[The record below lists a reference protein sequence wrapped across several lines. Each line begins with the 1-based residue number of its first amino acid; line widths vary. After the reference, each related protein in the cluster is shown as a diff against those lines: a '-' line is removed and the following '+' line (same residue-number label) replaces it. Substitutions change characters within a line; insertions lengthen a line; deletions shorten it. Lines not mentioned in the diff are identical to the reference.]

1 MKALIQIATQFA
13 PQLLF
18 LAFLI
23 ITFATSTIDKLT
35 DWKGNIAYFNAHFSN
50 TFLQGKS
57 SLLLGFLTFIEGLTT
72 IVSSIGIFQI
82 YYSQNMEYGL
92 WAGIIAAKTL
102 LLMLLGQRITKDYAG
117 AMTITVYFAVTL
129 FGVALFA

>member
-1 MKALIQIATQFA
+1 MKTLIQITTQFA

-50 TFLQGKS
+50 TFLEGKS
-57 SLLLGFLTFIEGLTT
+57 SLLLGFLTFIE
-72 IVSSIGIFQI
+72 
-82 YYSQNMEYGL
+82 
-92 WAGIIAAKTL
+92 
-102 LLMLLGQRITKDYAG
+102 
-117 AMTITVYFAVTL
+117 
-129 FGVALFA
+129 